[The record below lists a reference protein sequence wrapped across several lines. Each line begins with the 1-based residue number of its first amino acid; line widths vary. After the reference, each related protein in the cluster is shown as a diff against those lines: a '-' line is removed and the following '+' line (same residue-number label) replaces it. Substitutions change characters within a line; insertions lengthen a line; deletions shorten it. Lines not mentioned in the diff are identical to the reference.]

1 MNTDQEQ
8 PSVSQQQESQ
18 EQYLLAYD
26 RQENKV
32 KGVKGIDEQHNL
44 QTDEPTSENQ
54 KQFVKIDRTGNF
66 FTNFGKN
73 FLKEFKHPT
82 RFILYKIPEN
92 TPPEEA
98 ARQIETVQTSE
109 DNDIRR
115 SLNNKRIYNK
125 QRFNPCEI
133 PWEIGARYG
142 IEKESLEKSLD
153 QLCAGEG
160 SLRTVK
166 VKMSPDSDTPG
177 EDARVFLIRDESG
190 HVTFDIHF
198 VKQELSAGMTYRDYT
213 LTQADVDALNQTCNL
228 GHLIELTVD
237 KETGEKRQCFLSK
250 DPLTNELY
258 HLQTDKLTLKRT
270 VRSQTFDP
278 KQFDALWR
286 GEEVGPCQFRSNN
299 GRIFESSVQVN
310 AQKRKL
316 EFLFNRGTKQVPK
329 VSDNDQ
335 KQAQIKFH

>member
-98 ARQIETVQTSE
+98 ARQIETVQT
-109 DNDIRR
+109 
-115 SLNNKRIYNK
+115 
-125 QRFNPCEI
+125 
-133 PWEIGARYG
+133 
-142 IEKESLEKSLD
+142 
-153 QLCAGEG
+153 
-160 SLRTVK
+160 
-166 VKMSPDSDTPG
+166 M
-177 EDARVFLIRDESG
+177 
-190 HVTFDIHF
+190 TF
-198 VKQELSAGMTYRDYT
+198 
-213 LTQADVDALNQTCNL
+213 
-228 GHLIELTVD
+228 
-237 KETGEKRQCFLSK
+237 
-250 DPLTNELY
+250 
-258 HLQTDKLTLKRT
+258 
-270 VRSQTFDP
+270 
-278 KQFDALWR
+278 
-286 GEEVGPCQFRSNN
+286 EE
-299 GRIFESSVQVN
+299 
-310 AQKRKL
+310 A
-316 EFLFNRGTKQVPK
+316 
-329 VSDNDQ
+329 
-335 KQAQIKFH
+335 